1 MRNAYALLRYNLNDV
16 ITKLRKRFR
25 FDKNVLRFQMLRKY
39 LRMKAIWFRNSIRL
53 YVYTVVQ
60 VAKSVTLS
68 LYKEIDKIKQHKEKR
83 GQVEDLH
90 LKPLFTQVRN
100 GKQSKVNAGNREKTN
115 ESVAHSKSTELQNR
129 S

>member
-16 ITKLRKRFR
+16 IAKLRKRFR

-53 YVYTVVQ
+53 YVYPVVQ
-60 VAKSVTLS
+60 VVKSVTLS
-68 LYKEIDKIKQHKEKR
+68 LYKEIDKIKQHKETR
-83 GQVEDLH
+83 QVEDLH